1 MARHVYLSANARTS
15 SASTGHLASRSGC
28 KYRVHVFHAGFDIR
42 LVVVVHHLVTI
53 ATHRNEFAELMSSI
67 SDAMSTVFPMSSPMS
82 RTSATNTEH
91 PRTPANEFHALPASR
106 SGVGGPRKMDDTYYS
121 VRLHSGA
128 YNTSTLGQ
136 AGEHGDFA
144 AHRPRISIDQV
155 PSPGYTPALRRQ
167 STKQLIHRFESM
179 TDAGEMVQVVVKR
192 PSGSTR
198 PSSENDSRDML
209 RPFLTTTS
217 HKSKRRSLSNSLRNF
232 MSVFK
237 KKKDKESDDDDYAP
251 LCHASELNIAAP
263 LEPASLPKP
272 QVVSRLSEKEIPPSS
287 NKAGSALSDSLLYLS
302 RPPSHPPI
310 WISCTVTLYDSHLLL
325 TWYTMHETPS
335 SCTIQLDRFMDVHSL
350 NERAPRPDIEGDLK
364 TFELTFEGRQRETFA
379 ATSSQERARWVGAIW
394 DAVLNSQGRNEP
406 VYTSKRNVSHEH
418 KEIGQ
423 SLQSPGEAHS
433 EYTSS
438 SGQRTPL
445 AQSALQQTPPPT
457 PVAKSPR
464 HTLSPLSVTPPRP
477 PSQFSNPHSR
487 SKSPSIAN
495 LGTLSVVTQR
505 LAQIERSELASPA
518 SSAVSS
524 SSVGTALRRAQ
535 TNQLTHQGR
544 PFAEIEKLQEE
555 ENAGGSWSKAIE
567 TPSTD
572 ASIVIPL
579 PNPPNVPLSDTHSVR
594 SAFRRNRTERQSS
607 PAPTPPSSPTKASSS
622 LAAPATTLRAKLSEP
637 AIRQHVENPPT
648 SLLAV
653 GVEPQLA
660 PLAELIKDTAAKH
673 YDQTAGLGE
682 QIISLQRDLHILPN
696 EIQVL
701 LGQTVDAVV
710 KQGSDSNNHT
720 DSASLQ
726 NVLTTLEGL
735 RKQILENSEH
745 PRMDS
750 LTRMFDSL
758 QTRLATLAP
767 LLMEK
772 LVSIEQ
778 GQTQL
783 RLQAI
788 RAAEQPSMRVRT
800 TRDSGSR
807 SQDGSRQVSVDLS
820 DIRSKLD
827 ELESLLRSSTVPVST
842 GNIPPSQTAGADS
855 EMLQAI
861 LDHLR
866 LDEEQRKLQ
875 LDQQAD
881 SVRYLNEL
889 NSWLESFVNGGT
901 VHIQSVAANVEQL
914 CSYLGTSSESDT
926 PGGQSSN
933 QGMLGEIRHLI
944 SSVQTKA
951 LGEGQLQASIDEL
964 MNTVREQM
972 KNGTEQRAALVT
984 ESVLEIIHRQRHE
997 QEQMLRA
1004 LSTELTNEIR
1014 GERLRFV
1021 EAMKEATAINVQAH
1035 VEHFKAELGREV
1047 AAMTQDVGKL
1057 HQEKQAIEQQIAD
1070 LFAFYSKQK
1079 QEAEVR
1085 SSYAEYNGPAVTLA
1099 SFNPQNNAR
1108 RNATPKSA
1116 GFSNLQ
1122 NLPASTSRR
1131 PRRPLPHPVFQRK

>member
-1 MARHVYLSANARTS
+1 
-15 SASTGHLASRSGC
+15 
-28 KYRVHVFHAGFDIR
+28 
-42 LVVVVHHLVTI
+42 
-53 ATHRNEFAELMSSI
+53 
-67 SDAMSTVFPMSSPMS
+67 MSTVFPMSSPMS
-82 RTSATNTEH
+82 RTSATNTEP

-121 VRLHSGA
+121 MRLHSGA

-272 QVVSRLSEKEIPPSS
+272 QMVSRLCLLEKEIPPSS
-287 NKAGSALSDSLLYLS
+287 NKAGSALSGSLLYLS
-302 RPPSHPPI
+302 RPPSHPPV

-350 NERAPRPDIEGDLK
+350 NERAPRPDTEGDLK

-406 VYTSKRNVSHEH
+406 VHTSKRSETLTIRTDVSHEH

-445 AQSALQQTPPPT
+445 ANLLCNKRRRPHQLPSHHVTHFLHCLSLHLVPRLNSPTLILGPKALLSPILERCLWSRSA
-457 PVAKSPR
+457 SPR
-464 HTLSPLSVTPPRP
+464 
-477 PSQFSNPHSR
+477 
-487 SKSPSIAN
+487 
-495 LGTLSVVTQR
+495 
-505 LAQIERSELASPA
+505 
-518 SSAVSS
+518 SSARSLQARRRVPVSS

-682 QIISLQRDLHILPN
+682 QIISLQRDLQILPN

-701 LGQTVDAVV
+701 LGHTVDAVV
-710 KQGSDSNNHT
+710 KQLSDSNNHT

-788 RAAEQPSMRVRT
+788 RAAEQPPMRVRT
-800 TRDSGSR
+800 TRDVPGSPRPSSPTESGSR
-807 SQDGSRQVSVDLS
+807 SQDGSRQASVDLS

-997 QEQMLRA
+997 QEQMLRV

-1085 SSYAEYNGPAVTLA
+1085 SSYAEYNGPAVTLP

>member
-1 MARHVYLSANARTS
+1 METS
-15 SASTGHLASRSGC
+15 QHIG
-28 KYRVHVFHAGFDIR
+28 
-42 LVVVVHHLVTI
+42 
-53 ATHRNEFAELMSSI
+53 
-67 SDAMSTVFPMSSPMS
+67 
-82 RTSATNTEH
+82 
-91 PRTPANEFHALPASR
+91 
-106 SGVGGPRKMDDTYYS
+106 
-121 VRLHSGA
+121 
-128 YNTSTLGQ
+128 
-136 AGEHGDFA
+136 
-144 AHRPRISIDQV
+144 PRISIDQV

-179 TDAGEMVQVVVKR
+179 TDAAEMVQVVVKR

-209 RPFLTTTS
+209 HPFLTTTP

-251 LCHASELNIAAP
+251 LRHASELNIAAP

-272 QVVSRLSEKEIPPSS
+272 QMVSRLSEKEIPSSS
-287 NKAGSALSDSLLYLS
+287 NKVGSALSGSLLYLS
-302 RPPSHPPI
+302 RPPSQSPV
-310 WISCTVTLYDSHLLL
+310 WISCTVTLYNSHLLL

-335 SCTIQLDRFMDVHSL
+335 SRTIQLDRFMDVHSL
-350 NERAPRPDIEGDLK
+350 NERAPRPDTEGDLK

-379 ATSSQERARWVGAIW
+379 ATSSQERARWVGAVW

-406 VYTSKRNVSHEH
+406 VHTSKRSETLTIRTYVSHEH

-423 SLQSPGEAHS
+423 CLQSLSSPGEAHS

-445 AQSALQQTPPPT
+445 VQSALQQTPPPT
-457 PVAKSPR
+457 P
-464 HTLSPLSVTPPRP
+464 
-477 PSQFSNPHSR
+477 
-487 SKSPSIAN
+487 
-495 LGTLSVVTQR
+495 R

-622 LAAPATTLRAKLSEP
+622 LVAPATTLRAKLSEP

-660 PLAELIKDTAAKH
+660 PLVELIKDTAAKH

-710 KQGSDSNNHT
+710 KQVSDQNNHT

-788 RAAEQPSMRVRT
+788 RAAEQPPMRVRT
-800 TRDSGSR
+800 TRTFLARLAPRRRLRVEVGPRTGPVRLLSIYQIYDRNLMNLSLCSDPVLSQFPQETYLRRKQQVQIQRRSGISI
-807 SQDGSRQVSVDLS
+807 D
-820 DIRSKLD
+820 
-827 ELESLLRSSTVPVST
+827 
-842 GNIPPSQTAGADS
+842 
-855 EMLQAI
+855 LQAI

-889 NSWLESFVNGGT
+889 NSVCINVNTSLLGLFNLLQPFQWLESFVNGGT

-926 PGGQSSN
+926 AGGQPSN
-933 QGMLGEIRHLI
+933 QGMLSEMRHLI
-944 SSVQTKA
+944 SSVQTKS
-951 LGEGQLQASIDEL
+951 LGEGQLQTSVGEL

-972 KNGTEQRAALVT
+972 KNDTEQRAALVT

-1004 LSTELTNEIR
+1004 LSTGRCPIHYPICSHCLHSSSAELTNEIR

-1047 AAMTQDVGKL
+1047 AAMTQDVGRL
-1057 HQEKQAIEQQIAD
+1057 HQEKQTIEQQIGD

-1085 SSYAEYNGPAVTLA
+1085 PSYAEYTGPVVTLA
-1099 SFNPQNNAR
+1099 SFDPQNNAR

-1131 PRRPLPHPVFQRK
+1131 PRRPLPHPVFQRKFEMMLHREAAECVVGKAEG